1 MADALLMG
9 LELQGRLVVAV
20 GGGAVTA
27 RRVLSFLDAGAD
39 VRVVAPVLDAELS
52 LLADAGQLR
61 WAPRHYRQGDL
72 ADAWL
77 AHTATGDASV
87 DAAVSAEAQASRIW
101 CVNAGDAGLTSAR
114 TPARAQIDTVLGPAQ
129 VGVLTGAPRRS
140 VRVRNLLVS
149 VLNTGVPGRRIR
161 SSA

>member
-27 RRVLSFLDAGAD
+27 RRVRAFVDAGAD
-39 VRVVAPVLDAELS
+39 VRVVAPVLDAELGR
-52 LLADAGQLR
+52 LADAGRLR
-61 WAPRHYRQGDL
+61 WAPRRYRHGDL

-77 AHTATGDASV
+77 AHTATGDADV
-87 DAAVSAEAQASRIW
+87 DAEVSAEAQANRIW

-129 VGVLTGAPRRS
+129 VGVLTGAPRQS

-149 VLNTGVPGRRIR
+149 LLGTGARSRRIG
-161 SSA
+161 SIA